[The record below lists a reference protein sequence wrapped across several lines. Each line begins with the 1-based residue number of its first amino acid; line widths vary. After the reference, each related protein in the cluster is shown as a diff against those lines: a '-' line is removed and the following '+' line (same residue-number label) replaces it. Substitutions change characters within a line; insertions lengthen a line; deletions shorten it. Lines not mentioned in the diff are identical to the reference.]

1 MCAPPWQPAQ
11 GSKCSRLNL
20 TQRPHH
26 LVNRILTADFTMA
39 DILKDLKLVFVG
51 FPNDD
56 FVRKLSNMVLTLGG
70 SVTATLT
77 PDVTHVIVAKDLN
90 ELQHDPIV
98 QVAVHSPVWLVF
110 TSWLLL
116 SHMVLHR
123 VDETDH
129 DARTLCQA
137 IPSAF
142 PPAEHP
148 GTNKTAIVTAGAT
161 ANLPSLTDQPFATR
175 SPAATSS
182 SGQVSPFSLGI
193 L

>member
-1 MCAPPWQPAQ
+1 
-11 GSKCSRLNL
+11 
-20 TQRPHH
+20 
-26 LVNRILTADFTMA
+26 MA